1 MASVCRTLPD
11 FDASSDEINQFG
23 TLKEQLVH
31 RFVSGGQDDT
41 KREDPELR
49 IRELWGA
56 GGPLTT
62 MALQTTR
69 RADTPAKQSGGY
81 LETAL
86 YSIQD
91 AFSRSFGGDVD
102 TELDSEPVTDL
113 IHLMDSILKDP
124 DSSPVLSSGM
134 GALVVFAHKRLS
146 LANILVDQMGSMWL
160 FEVITIHESLF
171 ALV

>member
-56 GGPLTT
+56 GGP
-62 MALQTTR
+62 
-69 RADTPAKQSGGY
+69 
-81 LETAL
+81 
-86 YSIQD
+86 
-91 AFSRSFGGDVD
+91 
-102 TELDSEPVTDL
+102 
-113 IHLMDSILKDP
+113 
-124 DSSPVLSSGM
+124 VLSSGM